1 MLTYSI
7 EDFHRYFCCCARRV
21 GSMFILKERQDGSPL
36 VIAGPC
42 WPFCTF
48 VTVPLIVVL
57 SSLVAYF
64 IVLNED
70 SGLVSL
76 VGCCHFHVSCQGG
89 DEDSFL
95 PNNPV
100 LLTNEQIRINTI
112 QCNATQQQPWWF
124 ALIYFPIIVFVL
136 VVLFCVSCRDPG
148 LLERVTDEEAAE
160 NGWFWNEQVGSYRP
174 AGAMYCR
181 ETKTLIYDYD
191 HLCPWT
197 GTAIGRG
204 NMIAFKAFVVSVNV
218 LCYLSIGLVVY
229 LVLTQVF

>member
-1 MLTYSI
+1 
-7 EDFHRYFCCCARRV
+7 
-21 GSMFILKERQDGSPL
+21 MFILKERQDGSPL

-100 LLTNEQIRINTI
+100 LLNNEQIRINTI
-112 QCNATQQQPWWF
+112 QCNATT
-124 ALIYFPIIVFVL
+124 A
-136 VVLFCVSCRDPG
+136 VVVCID
-148 LLERVTDEEAAE
+148 LLTNNCLRV
-160 NGWFWNEQVGSYRP
+160 G
-174 AGAMYCR
+174 
-181 ETKTLIYDYD
+181 
-191 HLCPWT
+191 
-197 GTAIGRG
+197 GT
-204 NMIAFKAFVVSVNV
+204 V
-218 LCYLSIGLVVY
+218 LCQL
-229 LVLTQVF
+229 

>member
-76 VGCCHFHVSCQGG
+76 VGCYEILSYPTTMFYSIMNKFESTQH
-89 DEDSFL
+89 
-95 PNNPV
+95 
-100 LLTNEQIRINTI
+100 
-112 QCNATQQQPWWF
+112 NATQQQPWWF
-124 ALIYFPIIVFVL
+124 ALIYLPIIVFVL

-181 ETKTLIYDYD
+181 ETK
-191 HLCPWT
+191 
-197 GTAIGRG
+197 
-204 NMIAFKAFVVSVNV
+204 VS
-218 LCYLSIGLVVY
+218 
-229 LVLTQVF
+229 

>member
-100 LLTNEQIRINTI
+100 LLNNEQIRINTI
-112 QCNATQQQPWWF
+112 QCNATT
-124 ALIYFPIIVFVL
+124 A
-136 VVLFCVSCRDPG
+136 VVVCID
-148 LLERVTDEEAAE
+148 LLTNNCLRV
-160 NGWFWNEQVGSYRP
+160 G
-174 AGAMYCR
+174 
-181 ETKTLIYDYD
+181 
-191 HLCPWT
+191 
-197 GTAIGRG
+197 GT
-204 NMIAFKAFVVSVNV
+204 V
-218 LCYLSIGLVVY
+218 LCQL
-229 LVLTQVF
+229 